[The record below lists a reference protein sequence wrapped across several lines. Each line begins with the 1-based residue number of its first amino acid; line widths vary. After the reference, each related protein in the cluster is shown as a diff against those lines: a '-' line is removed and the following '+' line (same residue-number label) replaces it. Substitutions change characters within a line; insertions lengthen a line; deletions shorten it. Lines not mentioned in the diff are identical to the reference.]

1 VLLEALLPKACELVV
16 DATCVNDRTI
26 VIEMHSTRLECACPK
41 CGGRS
46 PRVHSR
52 YVRQPADLPAC
63 GYRVRLMLTVRRF
76 FCDDAPC
83 PRRTFTE
90 RLPPFL
96 APYARRTHRLAGQ
109 QLHVAFVAGGE
120 GGSRLLALLAMPA
133 SSATLLRMIR
143 QAPEATEST
152 PQVLGIDDWA
162 KRKGHTYG
170 TILVDLEERR
180 VVDLLPDA
188 TSETVETWLKEHPG
202 VEIVSRDRGP
212 EFIKGI
218 RDGAPDAIPVADRWH
233 LLTNLGDTVQ
243 RWLTGKRACLRAA
256 AGAIDEADSPKQA
269 DAKGLGATSPATQT
283 PGYKHR
289 LVRYQEVMDLYTEGW
304 MQVDIAR
311 RLGLGPN
318 TIRRYIRAGSC
329 PPSAEYTP
337 RSSKLDPYKPY
348 IRERWSAGCH
358 NGTSLTD
365 EIRAQGYSGTHRL
378 VTKWISETL
387 RPEKPKVATAKKTR
401 PWSPQRAARLMTRN
415 PADLTDQDRGALE
428 RMFRAETNAR
438 AVYDLAQRFVEMIR
452 ERQCEALEP
461 WINDAREGR
470 ITTFKRFGSGI
481 MRDLEA
487 VRNALLLPWS
497 NGQTEGQVNRLKLIK
512 RQMYGRAGFDL
523 LRKRVLPR
531 PAAT

>member
-1 VLLEALLPKACELVV
+1 
-16 DATCVNDRTI
+16 
-26 VIEMHSTRLECACPK
+26 
-41 CGGRS
+41 
-46 PRVHSR
+46 
-52 YVRQPADLPAC
+52 
-63 GYRVRLMLTVRRF
+63 MLTVRRF
-76 FCDDAPC
+76 FCDAAPC
-83 PRRTFTE
+83 PRRTFAE
-90 RLPPFL
+90 RLSPFL

-109 QLHVAFVAGGE
+109 QLHVAFATGGE

-133 SSATLLRMIR
+133 SPATLLRMIR
-143 QAPEATEST
+143 HAPEATEST

-162 KRKGHTYG
+162 KLKGHTYG
-170 TILVDLEERR
+170 TILVDLEGHR

-188 TSETVETWLKEHPG
+188 AAETVETWLKEHPG

-218 RDGAPDAIPVADRWH
+218 QDGAPDAIPVADRWH
-233 LLTNLGDTVQ
+233 LLKNLGDTVQ
-243 RWLTGKRACLRAA
+243 RWLGGKRSCLRAA
-256 AGAIDEADSPKQA
+256 AGAVDEADSPRQA
-269 DAKGLGATSPATQT
+269 DVEGLDSTSSAVQT
-283 PGYKHR
+283 PGYEHR
-289 LVRYQEVMDLYTEGW
+289 LVRYQEVMDRYAEGW
-304 MQVDIAR
+304 MQADIAR

-318 TIRRYIRAGSC
+318 TVRRYIRAGSC
-329 PPSAEYTP
+329 PPSPQYTP

-358 NGTSLTD
+358 NGMTITD
-365 EIRAQGYSGTHRL
+365 EIRDHGYSGTHRL

-387 RPEKPKVATAKKTR
+387 RPGKPELVTTKKIR
-401 PWSPQRAARLMTRN
+401 PWSAQRAARLMTRN
-415 PADLTDQDRGALE
+415 PVDLTDQDRSALE

-438 AVYDLAQRFVEMIR
+438 AVYDLAQRFVAMVR
-452 ERQCEALEP
+452 ERQCDALMP
-461 WINDAREGR
+461 WIDDVREGP

-531 PAAT
+531 PLTP

>member
-1 VLLEALLPKACELVV
+1 MLLEAVLPKACELVV
-16 DATCVNDRTI
+16 DAACINNRTI
-26 VIEMHSTRLECACPK
+26 VIEMHSTRLDCACPK
-41 CGGRS
+41 CGGAS

-76 FCDDAPC
+76 FCDAAPC
-83 PRRTFTE
+83 PRRTFAE
-90 RLPPFL
+90 RLSPFL

-109 QLHVAFVAGGE
+109 QLHVAFATGGE

-133 SSATLLRMIR
+133 SPATLLRMIR
-143 QAPEATEST
+143 HAPEATEST

-162 KRKGHTYG
+162 KLKGHTYG
-170 TILVDLEERR
+170 TILVDLEGHR

-188 TSETVETWLKEHPG
+188 AAETVETWLKEHPG

-218 RDGAPDAIPVADRWH
+218 QDGAPDAIPVADRWH
-233 LLTNLGDTVQ
+233 LLQNLGDTVQ
-243 RWLTGKRACLRAA
+243 RWLGGKRSCLRAA
-256 AGAIDEADSPKQA
+256 AGAVDEADSPRQA
-269 DAKGLGATSPATQT
+269 DVEGLDSTSSAVQT
-283 PGYKHR
+283 PGYEHR
-289 LVRYQEVMDLYTEGW
+289 LVRYQEVMDRYAEGW
-304 MQVDIAR
+304 MQADIAR

-318 TIRRYIRAGSC
+318 TVRRYIRAGSC
-329 PPSAEYTP
+329 PPSPQYTP

-358 NGTSLTD
+358 NGMTITD
-365 EIRAQGYSGTHRL
+365 EIRDHGYSGTHRL

-387 RPEKPKVATAKKTR
+387 RPGKPELVTTKKIR
-401 PWSPQRAARLMTRN
+401 PWSAQRAARLMTRN
-415 PADLTDQDRGALE
+415 PVDLTDQDRSALE

-438 AVYDLAQRFVEMIR
+438 AVYDLAQRFVAMVR
-452 ERQCEALEP
+452 ERQCDALMP
-461 WINDAREGR
+461 WIDDVREGP

-487 VRNALLLPWS
+487 VRNALLLPWI

-512 RQMYGRAGFDL
+512 RQMYGHTGFDL
-523 LRKRVLPR
+523 LRKRLLPR
-531 PAAT
+531 PLTP